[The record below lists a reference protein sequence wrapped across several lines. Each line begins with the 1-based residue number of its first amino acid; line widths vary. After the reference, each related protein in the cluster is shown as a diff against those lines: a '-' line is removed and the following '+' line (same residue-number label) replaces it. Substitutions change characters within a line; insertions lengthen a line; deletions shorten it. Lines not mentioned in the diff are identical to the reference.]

1 MGEIIEEF
9 FNGYC
14 RNFDMTQTVICE
26 FEQLPEGIRLL
37 DSSCEYE
44 VCQYSKDCTL
54 MKQALAREKND
65 LYTKTAGSLT
75 APGCLFL
82 KYSVNPIHHIPEWFL
97 LLFF

>member
-14 RNFDMTQTVICE
+14 RN

-37 DSSCEYE
+37 DSSCEYG

-54 MKQALAREKND
+54 MKQALAREK
-65 LYTKTAGSLT
+65 K
-75 APGCLFL
+75 
-82 KYSVNPIHHIPEWFL
+82 
-97 LLFF
+97 